1 MGIWAVRAS
10 SPGNPPG
17 VGDRDVARVLGLLA
31 DDRAEAVTMTELR
44 ERGIEAPAQAIYT
57 LQLTGY
63 QIDRVPI
70 HGPNGRRTTGYRM
83 RSPLPRAS
91 GRSAHEVSDDAL

>member
-1 MGIWAVRAS
+1 M
-10 SPGNPPG
+10 
-17 VGDRDVARVLGLLA
+17 ARVLGLLA

-44 ERGIEAPAQAIYT
+44 ARGIEAPAQAIYT